1 MQKESDVKMKND
13 TKGRD
18 IFFGVVALATLIVAI
33 IGATLAYFSITASS
47 NEGAINATAAVVS
60 IEYKDGQQ
68 VTAQADQLIP
78 STLSVVQTVYE
89 ARFKD
94 AQNVENPEDAGNICI
109 DSNGKQVCSAYR
121 FTIRSDVER
130 TVKASL
136 NNEENGFTYLSYA
149 VYKVSGDKPGW
160 MPLNDENDYFLD
172 LTTCSN
178 ANNEGDQANTDD
190 DCFVQEGLQKK
201 YTDAAR
207 NSIFGKRIEAG
218 SPEPVYKSE
227 LVSGTTQV
235 YDLVLFIRET
245 NENQNI
251 DQGKNYRGTIIVDVL
266 DGTSGGNIS
275 GYVDPED
282 ENFQ

>member
-1 MQKESDVKMKND
+1 MKND

-60 IEYKDGQQ
+60 IEYNDGQQ

-78 STLSVVQTVYE
+78 ATLSVVQTVYQ

-94 AQNVENPEDAGNICI
+94 ATNIENPEEAGNICI
-109 DSNGKQVCSAYR
+109 DSNGRQVCSAYR
-121 FTIRSDVER
+121 FTIRSDIER
-130 TVKASL
+130 KVTASL

-149 VYKVSGDKPGW
+149 VYNVTKGTW
-160 MPLNDENDYFLD
+160 MALNDEGDFFLD
-172 LTTCSN
+172 FKSCTNL
-178 ANNEGDQANTDD
+178 NNEGEKANTTD
-190 DCFVQEGLQKK
+190 DCFAQEGLQKK
-201 YTDAAR
+201 YTDSAK
-207 NSIFGKRIEAG
+207 NSIFGKTIEPG
-218 SPEPVYKSE
+218 SAEPVNKSE
-227 LVSGTTQV
+227 LISGTTQV

-245 NENQNI
+245 NENQNV

-266 DGTSGGNIS
+266 DGASGGNVS

-282 ENFQ
+282 ELFQ

>member
-1 MQKESDVKMKND
+1 MKND

-47 NEGAINATAAVVS
+47 NEGAVNAQAAVVS
-60 IEYKDGQQ
+60 IEYNDGQQ
-68 VTAQADQLIP
+68 VTAQADKLIP
-78 STLSVVQTVYE
+78 ATLSVVQTVYE

-94 AQNVENPEDAGNICI
+94 AQNVENPEETGNICI
-109 DSNGKQVCSAYR
+109 DSNGRQVCSAYR
-121 FTIRSDVER
+121 FTIRSDIER
-130 TVKASL
+130 TVTASL

-149 VYKVSGDKPGW
+149 VYNVTKKTW

-172 LTTCSN
+172 FTTCSN
-178 ANNEGDQANTDD
+178 ANNEGEKANTDD
-190 DCFVQEGLQKK
+190 DCFIQEGLQKK

-207 NSIFGKRIEAG
+207 NSIFGKTIKPG
-218 SPEPVYKSE
+218 SPDPVYKSE
-227 LVSGTTQV
+227 SVSGTTQV

-266 DGTSGGNIS
+266 DGSAGGNIS

-282 ENFQ
+282 EAFQQ

>member
-1 MQKESDVKMKND
+1 MKND

-47 NEGAINATAAVVS
+47 NEGAVNATAAVVS
-60 IEYKDGQQ
+60 IEYNDGQQ

-94 AQNVENPEDAGNICI
+94 ATNIEKPEDAANICI
-109 DSNGKQVCSAYR
+109 DSNGRQVCSAYR
-121 FTIRSDVER
+121 FTIRSDIER
-130 TVKASL
+130 TVTALL

-149 VYKVSGDKPGW
+149 VYNVTKGTW
-160 MPLNDENDYFLD
+160 MALNDENDYFLD
-172 LTTCSN
+172 FKSCTNL
-178 ANNEGDQANTDD
+178 NNEGDKADTTD
-190 DCFVQEGLQKK
+190 DCFTQEGLQKK
-201 YTDAAR
+201 YTATAK
-207 NSIFGKRIEAG
+207 NSIFGKTIEPG
-218 SPEPVYKSE
+218 SPDPVNKSE

-245 NENQNI
+245 NENQNV
-251 DQGKNYRGTIIVDVL
+251 DQGKNYRGTIVVEVL
-266 DGTSGGNIS
+266 GGETGGNIS

-282 ENFQ
+282 ETFQ

>member
-1 MQKESDVKMKND
+1 MKID

-47 NEGAINATAAVVS
+47 NEGALNATAAVVS
-60 IEYKDGQQ
+60 IEYNDGQQ

-78 STLSVVQTVYE
+78 ATFSVVQTVYE

-94 AQNVENPEDAGNICI
+94 ATNIENPEEAANICI
-109 DSNGKQVCSAYR
+109 DSNGRQVCSAYR
-121 FTIRSDVER
+121 FTIKSDVER
-130 TVKASL
+130 TITASL

-149 VYKVSGDKPGW
+149 LYRVNKVGDLEAGW
-160 MPLNDENDYFLD
+160 VNLADEEDEKYFFD
-172 LTTCSN
+172 LKSCSN
-178 ANNEGDQANTDD
+178 LNNEGEGANTSD

-201 YTDAAR
+201 YSNDAK
-207 NSIFGKRIEAG
+207 NSIFGKKIEAG
-218 SPEPVYKSE
+218 SPEPIFKSE
-227 LVSGTTQV
+227 PITGTTQI

-251 DQGKNYRGTIIVDVL
+251 DQGKNYNGTIVIDVL
-266 DGTSGGNIS
+266 EGGANGNIS
-275 GYVDPED
+275 GFVDPND
-282 ENFQ
+282 ESFQ

>member
-1 MQKESDVKMKND
+1 MMKND

-47 NEGAINATAAVVS
+47 NEGAVNATAAVVS
-60 IEYKDGQQ
+60 IEYNDGQQ

-78 STLSVVQTVYE
+78 ATLSVVQTVYE

-94 AQNVENPEDAGNICI
+94 ATNIENPEDAANICI
-109 DSNGKQVCSAYR
+109 DSNGRQVCSAYR
-121 FTIRSDVER
+121 FTIRSDIER
-130 TVKASL
+130 TITASL

-149 VYKVSGDKPGW
+149 VYNVTKGAW
-160 MPLNDENDYFLD
+160 MSLNDEGDYFLD
-172 LTTCSN
+172 FTSCSN
-178 ANNEGDQANTDD
+178 ANNEGDDANTTD
-190 DCFVQEGLQKK
+190 DCYAQVGLQKT
-201 YTDAAR
+201 YTDAAK
-207 NSIFGKRIEAG
+207 NSIFGKTIEAG
-218 SPEPVYKSE
+218 SAEPVYKSE

-251 DQGKNYRGTIIVDVL
+251 DQGKNYRGTIVVDVL
-266 DGTSGGNIS
+266 DGGSDGQIS

-282 ENFQ
+282 ESFQ